1 MDNSPHLAIGL
12 YVQKKGF
19 LDESHFKNLL
29 LHKMKLKNHIHIA
42 LGYFIVAAF
51 LGVLLRSFHSL
62 EIPINY
68 KFIVHGHSH
77 IALLGWVYMALTT
90 LLYMLFLAH
99 KDLVLKYRR
108 IFWFTQ
114 VTLMG
119 MLVTFPF
126 QGYALF
132 SIIFS
137 TLFLFASY
145 WFFWFFR
152 KHVRPEIK
160 KSGSYQCIN
169 AALWYMVISSM
180 GPWVL
185 GAIMKTLGAGSI
197 WYRLAIYFY
206 LHFQYNGWM
215 IFALLGLLLFVFE
228 KQGIAMPKRMFQR
241 FFLSMNGGIIL
252 TYSLSTLWMQ
262 PSAIFYLLGGIGALL
277 QLVALIVLIRFMR
290 GHLND
295 IGFTGFQLKIL
306 RAVALLLFVKL
317 GLQAVSSIPYFANL
331 ASTILD
337 FTIGYL
343 HLTFLGVVTLGIFL
357 FLDYFG
363 ILKIPKTSLML
374 YVIGFV
380 LTEGLIFYKGMA
392 AWWRLGIFDGY
403 FEVLALASFLILI
416 SLVTM
421 FRPQRG

>member
-1 MDNSPHLAIGL
+1 
-12 YVQKKGF
+12 
-19 LDESHFKNLL
+19 
-29 LHKMKLKNHIHIA
+29 MKLKNHIHIA

-51 LGVLLRSFHSL
+51 LGVLLRSFYSF

-90 LLYMLFLAH
+90 LLYTLFLAH

-114 VTLMG
+114 ITLMG

-152 KHVRPEIK
+152 KYARPEIK

-169 AALWYMVISSM
+169 AALWYMVISSL

-185 GAIMKTLGAGSI
+185 GAVMKTLGAESI

-215 IFALLGLLLFVFE
+215 ILALLGLLLYVFE
-228 KQGIAMPKRMFQR
+228 RQGIATPKRMFQR

-252 TYSLSTLWMQ
+252 TYSLSTLWLR

-277 QLVALIVLIRFMR
+277 QLLALIVLIRFIKD
-290 GHLND
+290 HLND
-295 IGFTGFQLKIL
+295 SGFTGFQLKIL
-306 RAVALLLFVKL
+306 KIGASLLFLKM
-317 GLQAVSSIPYFANL
+317 GLQIVSSVPYFANL

-337 FTIGYL
+337 FAIGYL
-343 HLTFLGVVTLGIFL
+343 HLTFLGVVTLGLFL
-357 FLDYFG
+357 FLDFFG
-363 ILKIPKTSLML
+363 LLKIPKTSLRL

-380 LTEGLIFYKGMA
+380 FTEGLIFYKGIA
-392 AWWRLGIFDGY
+392 AWLHFGIFKGY
-403 FEVLALASFLILI
+403 FEGLALGSFLILI

-421 FRPQRG
+421 FRRQRG

>member
-1 MDNSPHLAIGL
+1 
-12 YVQKKGF
+12 
-19 LDESHFKNLL
+19 
-29 LHKMKLKNHIHIA
+29 MKLKNHVHIA

-51 LGVLLRSFHSL
+51 LGVLLRSFYSF

-77 IALLGWVYMALTT
+77 IALLGWVYMGLTT
-90 LLYMLFLAH
+90 LLYKLFLVKKAL
-99 KDLVLKYRR
+99 DLKYRR

-114 VTLMG
+114 VTLVG

-145 WFFWFFR
+145 WFFWFFW
-152 KHVRPEIK
+152 KYARPGIR
-160 KSGSYQCIN
+160 KSGAYQCFN
-169 AALWYMVISSM
+169 AALWYMVVSSL

-185 GAIMKTLGAGSI
+185 GAVMKTLGAESI

-215 IFALLGLLLFVFE
+215 ILALLGLLLYVFE
-228 KQGIAMPKRMFQR
+228 KHQLPMPKRMFQR

-262 PSAIFYLLGGIGALL
+262 PSVIFYLLGGIGALL
-277 QLVALIVLIRFMR
+277 QLFALIVFVRFFK
-290 GHLND
+290 GHIND
-295 IGFTGFQLKIL
+295 SKFSGLQLQIL
-306 RAVALLLFVKL
+306 KTVTLLLFLKM
-317 GLQAVSSIPYFANL
+317 GLQVVSSVPYFANL

-343 HLTFLGVVTLGIFL
+343 HFTFLGVVTLGLFL

-363 ILKIPKTSLML
+363 LMKISKTSLML
-374 YVIGFV
+374 YVMGFV
-380 LTEGLIFYKGMA
+380 FTEGLIFFKGIA
-392 AWWRLGIFDGY
+392 AWLHFGIFKGY
-403 FEVLALASFLILI
+403 FEGLALGSLLILI
-416 SLVTM
+416 SLVSM
-421 FRPQRG
+421 FRLKSV

>member
-1 MDNSPHLAIGL
+1 MDDTPHLAIGL

-19 LDESHFKNLL
+19 LDESHFNNLL
-29 LHKMKLKNHIHIA
+29 LHGMKLKNHIHIA

-51 LGVLLRSFHSL
+51 LGVLLRSFYSF

-90 LLYMLFLAH
+90 LLYTLFLAH

-114 VTLMG
+114 ITLMG

-152 KHVRPEIK
+152 KYARPEIK

-169 AALWYMVISSM
+169 AALWYMVISSL

-185 GAIMKTLGAGSI
+185 GAVMKTLGAESI

-215 IFALLGLLLFVFE
+215 ILALLGLLLYVFE
-228 KQGIAMPKRMFQR
+228 RQGIATPKRMFQR

-252 TYSLSTLWMQ
+252 TYSLSTLWLR

-277 QLVALIVLIRFMR
+277 QLLALIVLIRFIKD
-290 GHLND
+290 HLND
-295 IGFTGFQLKIL
+295 SGFTGFQLKIL
-306 RAVALLLFVKL
+306 KIGASLLFLKM
-317 GLQAVSSIPYFANL
+317 GLQIVSSVPYFANL

-337 FTIGYL
+337 FAIGYL
-343 HLTFLGVVTLGIFL
+343 HLTFLGVVTLGLFL
-357 FLDYFG
+357 FLDFFG
-363 ILKIPKTSLML
+363 LLKIPKTSLRL

-380 LTEGLIFYKGMA
+380 FTEGLIFYKGIA
-392 AWWRLGIFDGY
+392 AWLHFGIFKGY
-403 FEVLALASFLILI
+403 FEGLALGSFLILI

-421 FRPQRG
+421 FRRQRG